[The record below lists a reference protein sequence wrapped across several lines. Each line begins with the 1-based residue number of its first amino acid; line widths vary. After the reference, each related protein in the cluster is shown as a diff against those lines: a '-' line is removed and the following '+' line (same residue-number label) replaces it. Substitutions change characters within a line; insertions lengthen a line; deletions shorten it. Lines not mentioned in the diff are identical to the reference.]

1 MLRAIR
7 TVVFRFKLLT
17 IRRRLENI
25 KLFVC
30 DVDGV
35 LTSGA
40 VLYATDGSV
49 LKQFSVYDGLGLQQI
64 QNLEIYVAFVSG
76 GDAAAINARAKN
88 LGVVHVFTNVTDKRQ
103 TLIELQSSLKMTVEN
118 TLYVGDDVND
128 LIVRDLV
135 SLFVAPANAVKSVKR
150 KADIVLTHTG
160 GNSCIRQLTDE
171 IVKVNK

>member
-1 MLRAIR
+1 MLTAIR
-7 TVVFRFKLLT
+7 IVTFRFKLFA
-17 IRRRLENI
+17 IRRQLRNI
-25 KLFVC
+25 RLFVC

-49 LKQFSVYDGLGLQQI
+49 LKQFSVYDGLGLQQV
-64 QNLEIYVAFVSG
+64 QNLEIAVAIVSG
-76 GDAAAINARAKN
+76 GDGAAISARAKN
-88 LGVVHVFTNVTDKRQ
+88 LGIVHVFTNVIDKRQ

-128 LIVRDLV
+128 VVVRDRV

-150 KADIVLTHTG
+150 NANLVLTRSG

-171 IVKVNK
+171 IVRIHK